1 MPQQP
6 YVVFVM
12 GPTAAGKTAL
22 ALYLHERMDSE
33 IISVDSAQIYRGLDI
48 GTGKPGPAL
57 LQTAPHHLVDICD
70 PAESYSAARFRSAAY
85 ALVMDIVKRGRT
97 PLLTGGTG
105 LYFRALEQ
113 GLAELPAADYRLRAR
128 LLSEARRH
136 GWPALHERLRA
147 LDPES
152 AARIAANDP
161 QRIQRA
167 LEVCELS
174 GEPLSALLAAGR
186 KQPFPLPIKKIVL
199 SPPRPLL
206 HQRIERR
213 FSAMLAAGLIEE
225 TRHLCRQGDLAP
237 NLPSMRLVGYRQV
250 RQYLAGHTDHAQM
263 REHALNA
270 TRQLA
275 KRQLTWCR
283 GERDADWFDPSEAG
297 IYREIMKKLDK

>member
-1 MPQQP
+1 MPGRP
-6 YVVFVM
+6 YVIFVM

-22 ALYLHERMDSE
+22 ALHLHERMDSE
-33 IISVDSAQIYRGLDI
+33 IISVDSAQIYRGMDI
-48 GTGKPGPAL
+48 GTGKPERAL

-85 ALVMDIVKRGRT
+85 ALVMDIIGKGRT
-97 PLLTGGTG
+97 PILAGGTG

-113 GLAELPAADYRLRAR
+113 GLAELPGADQGLRAR
-128 LLSEARRH
+128 LAAEAGQY

-167 LEVCELS
+167 LEVYELS

-206 HQRIERR
+206 SRRVARR
-213 FSAMLAAGLIEE
+213 FAAMLDRGLIEE
-225 TRHLCRQGDLAP
+225 TQNLCRRGDLSL

-250 RQYLAGHTDHAQM
+250 RQYLAGHLDYEQM
-263 REHALNA
+263 RERALAA

-283 GERDADWFDPSEAG
+283 KEQDADWFDPCETG
-297 IYREIMKKLDK
+297 IYPEIMKKLDK